1 VRAAHRVQH
10 CVNCRNQIC
19 ALAKTSGKI
28 LLNMS
33 TIHKE
38 KASDLEFEQ
47 YREVRR
53 HARRMQAG
61 TPLLLQSVINS
72 KEELQ
77 ICTFWISQD
86 FQQLRWTVQD
96 ADGEVHEV
104 PVSNI
109 VNIAEVVEDKSDVP
123 EMGFA
128 RGQADEQY
136 SLMVVLRDSQG
147 TSTMGLICATP
158 EDMTTWR
165 EGLRFLVGAQQLRRP
180 SPRTSEPVPVPA
192 SVATTR
198 SPRITRAKALAFP
211 ARPATARR
219 AQVTDDLSQ
228 RLSLQEETIGKLK
241 QENTMLQE
249 MMKRKDLTLAQL
261 LRDSQSRSTE
271 RCNKTE
277 STSRESDD
285 HLRDREV
292 TILRRENARLKK
304 TLKRLKT
311 KQQTIAQLL
320 ELLGKALKQQGAES
334 SVFEEEDEKD
344 DDDDD
349 SDGLPPKIV
358 ETVKVPRR
366 EKKQQKQV
374 AVSVPRQPV
383 WQELAGSEAS
393 SEEKL
398 MHMFTAKKTDDET
411 QMQVGTTPTPFTLA
425 EDIEQIAKK
434 LERLERDV
442 AGMHRDPV
450 SLPASSS
457 APSSARAAESPSQAQ
472 NACSAV
478 PVRTAPNLSS
488 NALSNLLDGMAPSL
502 RSWSKGEGAVAVPP
516 VPSAVGF
523 DFSAVGGGPP
533 GVRKSTASLQKL
545 AEDMALLEE
554 KKRRVEQL
562 AKSLEPPSEDEDDGF
577 PLR

>member
-393 SEEKL
+393 SE
-398 MHMFTAKKTDDET
+398 
-411 QMQVGTTPTPFTLA
+411 
-425 EDIEQIAKK
+425 DIEQIAKK

>member
-1 VRAAHRVQH
+1 
-10 CVNCRNQIC
+10 
-19 ALAKTSGKI
+19 
-28 LLNMS
+28 MS
-33 TIHKE
+33 AIYKE

-47 YREVRR
+47 YREIRR

-86 FQQLRWTVQD
+86 LQQLRWTVQD

-109 VNIAEVVEDKSDVP
+109 VEVLEDKSDVP

-128 RGQADEQY
+128 RGQADEQH
-136 SLMVVLRDSQG
+136 SLTVVLRDSQG
-147 TSTMGLICATP
+147 TSAMGLICATP

-165 EGLRFLVGAQQLRRP
+165 EGLRFIVGAQQLRRP
-180 SPRTSEPVPVPA
+180 SPEPVPVPV

-198 SPRITRAKALAFP
+198 SPRVTRAKAPAFP

-261 LRDSQSRSTE
+261 LRDSQTRSTE

-292 TILRRENARLKK
+292 TILRRKNARLKK
-304 TLKRLKT
+304 TLKT

-320 ELLGKALKQQGAES
+320 ELLGKALKQQGVES
-334 SVFEEEDEKD
+334 SAFEEEDEKD

-349 SDGLPPKIV
+349 SDVLPPKIV

-366 EKKQQKQV
+366 ENKQQKKV
-374 AVSVPRQPV
+374 VVSVPRQPV
-383 WQELAGSEAS
+383 EQEPAESEAS
-393 SEEKL
+393 S
-398 MHMFTAKKTDDET
+398 
-411 QMQVGTTPTPFTLA
+411 

-442 AGMHRDPV
+442 AGMHGDPV

-457 APSSARAAESPSQAQ
+457 APSSARAAESPSQAR

-488 NALSNLLDGMAPSL
+488 NALSNLLDGMSPSL
-502 RSWSKGEGAVAVPP
+502 RSWSQGEGAVAVPP
-516 VPSAVGF
+516 VPSSAGF

>member
-1 VRAAHRVQH
+1 MRAAHRVQH

-33 TIHKE
+33 TIYKE

-109 VNIAEVVEDKSDVP
+109 VSIAEVVEDKSDVP

-198 SPRITRAKALAFP
+198 SPRITRAKAPAFP

-261 LRDSQSRSTE
+261 LRDSQTRSTE

-304 TLKRLKT
+304 TLKTLKT

-320 ELLGKALKQQGAES
+320 ELLGKALKQQGVES
-334 SVFEEEDEKD
+334 SAFEEEDEKD

-393 SEEKL
+393 SE
-398 MHMFTAKKTDDET
+398 
-411 QMQVGTTPTPFTLA
+411 
-425 EDIEQIAKK
+425 DIEQIAKK

-442 AGMHRDPV
+442 AGMHGDPV